1 MLDYIYI
8 TQKKIQT
15 NSKVLLCLQ
24 HPSDR
29 RLLAKSLEREYLV
42 SIVEG
47 DLNLEHDNDF
57 DLLIIDLKT
66 FKAHRNEILQKKK
79 ESLPIYLPVIVLVDK
94 MHLVQFNPT
103 IWDQIDDI
111 IETPLSI
118 KVLEVRIK
126 NQLNTRNYS
135 IELVFKNRELSLYQN
150 AMNSSNIGIVVSDI
164 RKSDNPITFT
174 NNAFSELTGYSEEE
188 VINRNCR
195 FLQGKDRD
203 QSIIPKIRETI
214 SKGLSGRFILKNYRK
229 DGSLFWNEL
238 SLAPIKSFDNEIT
251 HYVGVQNNITE
262 LIETQNKLKTEKE
275 LLGMITS
282 NSLDMISR
290 HSLDGTYIFITPSC
304 KNFVGLE
311 ADQVIGRNAYDFI
324 HEDDIPKVRESFQKM
339 FASKEAS
346 KISYRLKLV
355 NGSIIWVETLSRYTF
370 NSKSNFLVEIQST
383 TRDITERKEIL
394 DKLEQSVQ
402 EKSVLLQEVH
412 HRVKNNLAVISGL
425 LQIQQFSVEDEE
437 TFKILDNSIS
447 RIKTMALIHEK
458 LYESNSL
465 SHIEFKGYI
474 ENLVQ
479 TIVSTLDIENKI
491 SIEIEC
497 DPFLLNVN
505 QAVPCGLILNE
516 TISNSLEHA
525 FVGRNSGSIKVLL
538 KEEGNKVKVTIKD
551 NGIGLP
557 KDFSQNNIKSMG
569 LTIVNTLITQLES
582 SLNFESKNGTTFSF
596 SFLREDKKGSHSN
609 NSV

>member
-103 IWDQIDDI
+103 IRDQIDDI

-126 NQLNTRNYS
+126 NQLNTRNHS
-135 IELVFKNRELSLYQN
+135 IELVLKNRELSLFQN

-229 DGSLFWNEL
+229 YGSLFWNEL

-275 LLGMITS
+275 LLGMLTS

-346 KISYRLKLV
+346 KISYRLKHV

-497 DPFLLNVN
+497 DSFLLNVN

-557 KDFSQNNIKSMG
+557 KDLSQNNIKSMG